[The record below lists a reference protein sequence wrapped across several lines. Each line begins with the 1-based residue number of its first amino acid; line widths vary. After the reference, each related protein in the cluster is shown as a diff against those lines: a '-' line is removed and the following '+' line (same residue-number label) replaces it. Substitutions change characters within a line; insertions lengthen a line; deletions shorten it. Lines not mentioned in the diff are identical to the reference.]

1 MGPETDEE
9 GAKPHDSAGDQTA
22 GEAKPA
28 AEEGPAKQA
37 AGVSHRDV
45 TARERARSIAALQQQ
60 LVDELAIRD
69 EIIREILAGL
79 QMQGWCKKVRMPE

>member
-45 TARERARSIAALQQQ
+45 TARERARSIAALQHHFDAEIAKRDA
-60 LVDELAIRD
+60 VISELLGA
-69 EIIREILAGL
+69 A
-79 QMQGWCKKVRMPE
+79 QKQGWCKKVRMPE